1 MLAGGVVG
9 AVVFTVL
16 MAPVVFV
23 GSDAVMVALGGG
35 VFGAMTA
42 GAWWACERG

>member
-16 MAPVVFV
+16 AGPTV
-23 GSDAVMVALGGG
+23 GSMAVLQAVAGG